1 MLKDI
6 TLGQYFPGESVV
18 HRMDS
23 RAKILL
29 TIVYIVMLFIAN
41 NVVGLGLSVLFAGL
55 LYVIA
60 KIPMRMILR
69 SLKPVIPIVV
79 FTAVLNMFFVQGE
92 GQPLFSWWI
101 FKLYK
106 EGLYTAGFMA
116 VRIVCLIA
124 GTSLLT
130 YTTSP
135 ITLTD
140 GIESLLKP
148 LEKIHFPA
156 HELAMMMTIALRFIP
171 TLIEETDKI
180 MSAQKAR
187 GADLDSGNLMQ
198 KVKSLIPILIPLFV
212 SAFRRADELALAM
225 ECRCYRGGSGRTR
238 MRQMKLGAVDT
249 GASAVLLVSLAAVIA
264 TNFLIPA
271 VI

>member
-6 TLGQYFPGESVV
+6 TLGQYFPGDSVV

-41 NVVGLGLSVLFAGL
+41 NVVGLGLSVVFAGL

-69 SLKPVIPIVV
+69 SLKPVIPIVI

-148 LEKIHFPA
+148 LS
-156 HELAMMMTIALRFIP
+156 RR
-171 TLIEETDKI
+171 
-180 MSAQKAR
+180 MS
-187 GADLDSGNLMQ
+187 L
-198 KVKSLIPILIPLFV
+198 P
-212 SAFRRADELALAM
+212 
-225 ECRCYRGGSGRTR
+225 
-238 MRQMKLGAVDT
+238 
-249 GASAVLLVSLAAVIA
+249 
-264 TNFLIPA
+264 
-271 VI
+271 